1 MLYFIRLKIIQGYL
15 SLDQIKLFGKGLWDH
30 SSGFLWLV
38 PILLVAVNWGL
49 EAMKWK
55 LLSAPIVSLTLFQ
68 ATRAV
73 LTGLSLAF
81 ITPRSIGDYAGRIL
95 ESPVGKRE
103 ALVGAVLLNRVSQ
116 SLVTYMAGLGGLVYL
131 FVNNALGDHAMW
143 HWLSPLLLAATIGSG
158 FMLMKGRYLLLKWG
172 RGLAFLRPLLSL
184 FNIIGLYSSQE
195 INHLLGYAFLRYCVF
210 SLQFVLVLWL
220 AGVAL
225 PLQALFAGVAVVF
238 MLKSVIPAFSFL
250 SDLGVREFSALL
262 VFSVYAVPESQL
274 ILASLLVWC
283 LNILIPTLIGGVN
296 ILRFRLNPPLC

>member
-1 MLYFIRLKIIQGYL
+1 MLYFIRLKIIQGHL
-15 SLDQIKLFGKGLWDH
+15 SLDQIIFFGNDLWGH
-30 SSGFLWLV
+30 SKRFLLLL
-38 PILLVAVNWGL
+38 PIILVAVNWGL
-49 EAMKWK
+49 EARKWQI
-55 LLSAPIVSLTLFQ
+55 LAAPIVSLTLLQ

-95 ESPVGKRE
+95 ECPVNTRE

-116 SLVTYMAGLGGLVYL
+116 SLVTYMAGLGGLLYL
-131 FVNNALGDHAMW
+131 FMNHTLDNHAMW

-158 FMLMKGRYLLLKWG
+158 FMLVKGRFLLLKWG
-172 RGLAFLRPLLSL
+172 GGFATLKPLLNFL
-184 FNIIGLYSSQE
+184 NIIGLYSSQE
-195 INHLLGYAFLRYCVF
+195 INRLVGLAFFRYCVF
-210 SLQFVLVLWL
+210 SFQFVLVLWL
-220 AGVAL
+220 TGVFL
-225 PLQALFAGVAVVF
+225 PVQVLLTGVAVVF